1 MSQLLDQAS
10 RDRLPSL
17 YSTESEVKQLA
28 QVKFFTPW
36 SDWTWYAIEFDGED
50 LFFGLVDGFEA
61 EYGYFSLSE
70 LENLR
75 SPAGLR
81 IERDE
86 HFEPRPVREIKAEID
101 RRRAGEPS
109 PRTRGGGR

>member
-10 RDRLPSL
+10 RGRLPSL
-17 YSTESEVKQLA
+17 YSTESEGNQLA

-50 LFFGLVDGFEA
+50 LFFGLVDGFEV

-70 LENLR
+70 LESLR
-75 SPAGLR
+75 SPTGLR

-86 HFEPRPVREIKAEID
+86 HFTPRPVREIKADLD
-101 RRRAGEPS
+101 RQRTGEAL
-109 PRTRGGGR
+109 PRHPEGGR

>member
-36 SDWTWYAIEFDGED
+36 TDWTWYAVEFDGED
-50 LFFGLVDGFEA
+50 LFYGLVDGLEV
-61 EYGYFSLSE
+61 EYGYFSLRE
-70 LENLR
+70 LESLR
-75 SPAGLR
+75 GPAGLR
-81 IERDE
+81 VERDE
-86 HFEPRPVREIKAEID
+86 HFEPRPVRDIKAELD
-101 RRRAGEPS
+101 RRRSAEPW